1 MQSDLGEGKKSNGLP
16 NRDGSG
22 WEEGFQQRT
31 FGERQ
36 EREER
41 ALREKPVFLVD
52 PLSHGVSEPR
62 LVKTEYGQT
71 MIFNLSR
78 VSLGT
83 LLVGTF
89 STKSISSCC

>member
-1 MQSDLGEGKKSNGLP
+1 MLP

-52 PLSHGVSEPR
+52 SPLHGVFKPK
-62 LVKTEYGQT
+62 LVKREYGLT
-71 MIFNLSR
+71 MIFEWGLKRYPTCLN
-78 VSLGT
+78 
-83 LLVGTF
+83 
-89 STKSISSCC
+89 I